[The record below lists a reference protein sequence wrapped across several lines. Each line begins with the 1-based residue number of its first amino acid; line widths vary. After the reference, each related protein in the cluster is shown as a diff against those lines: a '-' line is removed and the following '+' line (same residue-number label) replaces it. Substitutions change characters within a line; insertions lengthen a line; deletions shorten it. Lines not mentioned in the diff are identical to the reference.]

1 MTYGVKVGTIPNVK
15 ICTLFSRPSFGTE
28 GSKPICAE
36 ECMQNNYIL
45 CPMCITKMTYGVK
58 LGTVSNSMY
67 QKLVVL
73 PIF

>member
-1 MTYGVKVGTIPNVK
+1 MYQML
-15 ICTLFSRPSFGTE
+15 TLVPFFSRPSFGTE
-28 GSKPICAE
+28 SQKPICAE

-45 CPMCITKMTYGVK
+45 CLMCITKMTYIII